1 MEGVRSEVLPP
12 NRRSVDDYFRFVW
25 ETVHTLTAAA
35 TSLEPEPGP
44 SGGDKFKPHLE
55 AEEARLSA
63 NLKAVDYTIDGTDT
77 LILITGVG
85 RIEKVGARQ
94 HIH

>member
-1 MEGVRSEVLPP
+1 MEGVRSEALPP
-12 NRRSVDDYFRFVW
+12 NRRSVDDYLHHVW
-25 ETVHTLTAAA
+25 EFVHTLIAAA
-35 TSLEPEPGP
+35 TSLKPEPGP

-63 NLKAVDYTIDGTDT
+63 NLKAVDYTIDGTDALT
-77 LILITGVG
+77 LIAGVG